1 MHQERYYAAVDL
13 GATNVRVSYG
23 NAEGLREKITERTD
37 RESGPEGVA
46 DQILQMLELLDV
58 RFQAI
63 GVGSIGPIFLETG
76 TVINTPNLPFDRVPV
91 VEPLREAYKV
101 PVGMLND
108 CSAAVVGEQIF
119 GAGKGLKNL
128 AYVTLSTGLGGGA
141 IVDGNLLVG
150 KDGNAVEVGH
160 LTIDPN
166 SSLMCGCGCKGHWEA
181 YCSGSHIPDY
191 ARLLIEEL
199 ELDDSQL
206 LSISGG
212 DRENITT
219 EGLYKSASTGD
230 TAAQEIV
237 RRIGEVNAIGIADM
251 VNVFDPEL
259 VTIGGSIAL
268 NNPELT
274 LAPIIENIDNHLI
287 NRRPEI
293 MITPLGADAVL
304 HGALVLAIRTARKV
318 TEEKRV

>member
-1 MHQERYYAAVDL
+1 MLRDRFYAAVDL

-76 TVINTPNLPFDRVPV
+76 TVINTPNLPFERIPI

-108 CSAAVVGEQIF
+108 CSAAVLGEQVF

-166 SSLMCGCGCKGHWEA
+166 SPLTCGCGCRGHWEA

-199 ELDDSQL
+199 EDSHSVSKL
-206 LSISGG
+206 
-212 DRENITT
+212 EKITT
-219 EGLYKSASTGD
+219 EGLYKSASEGD
-230 TAAQEIV
+230 PAAQEIV
-237 RRIGEVNAIGIADM
+237 RRIGAVNAIGIADM

-274 LAPIIENIDNHLI
+274 LAPIVENIDDHLI

-318 TEEKRV
+318 G

>member
-1 MHQERYYAAVDL
+1 MHRDRFYAAVDL

-23 NAEGLREKITERTD
+23 NAEGLKEKITERTD
-37 RESGPEGVA
+37 RENGPEGVA
-46 DQILQMLELLDV
+46 DQILQMLELLDA
-58 RFQAI
+58 RFSAI
-63 GVGSIGPIFLETG
+63 GVGSIGPIYLETG
-76 TVINTPNLPFDRVPV
+76 TIINTPNLPFERISV
-91 VEPLREAYKV
+91 VEPLSEAYKV

-108 CSAAVVGEQIF
+108 CSAAVLGEQVF

-166 SSLMCGCGCKGHWEA
+166 SPLVCGCGCRGHWEA
-181 YCSGSHIPDY
+181 YCAGSNIPNY
-191 ARLLIEEL
+191 TRLLLEEL
-199 ELDDSQL
+199 ELDDTHL
-206 LSISGG
+206 VRISGG

-219 EGLYKSASTGD
+219 EGLYNAANMGD
-230 TAAQEIV
+230 PTALEIV
-237 RRIGEVNAIGIADM
+237 RRIGKVNAIGIADM

-259 VTIGGSIAL
+259 VTLGGSIAL

-274 LAPIIENIDNHLI
+274 LDPIVENIDDHLI

-304 HGALVLAIRTARKV
+304 HGALVLAMRTARKV
-318 TEEKRV
+318 D